1 MVNLSPN
8 CIRLHVGE
16 KEIYILGTAHVLE
29 ESRKE
34 VEELID
40 SIDPDSV
47 CVELCESRY
56 QSLKDKNRWQNLD
69 IVRVIREGK
78 GFLLLVNMILSAF
91 QKRVGLEMRS
101 APGDEMI
108 TAFRIA
114 EERNKKV
121 VLADRDINIT
131 LRRAWKLSSFWD
143 KTKILTV
150 LLEAFFINEDINE
163 ENVSELLHGDNMIN
177 EMMAEFAKKL
187 PKVKGVIIDE
197 RDFYLAHNIT
207 TAPGN
212 KIVAIVGKGH
222 LQGIQAAIESKSNY
236 DPEIETVPPSGIG
249 SKLFPWLIGLVL
261 LSLIVLG
268 FMKGSNVGVSMLWAW
283 IFSSGLCTSLA
294 ALAVMAHP
302 VTIISAWL
310 TAPIK
315 LIAPP
320 ISAGIVLAP
329 LEAILRKPQVKD
341 LENLN
346 SDIQTFKGFFSNRV
360 TRILI
365 VFAAVTIG
373 AIIGHTIAIIWITKI
388 LASK

>member
-1 MVNLSPN
+1 M
-8 CIRLHVGE
+8 RLHVGE
-16 KEIYILGTAHVLE
+16 KDIYILGTAHVLE

-40 SIDPDSV
+40 TIDPDSV

-69 IVRVIREGK
+69 IVRVIRQGK

-150 LLEAFFINEDINE
+150 LLEAFFINEDINK
-163 ENVSELLHGDNMIN
+163 ENVSELLHEDNMIN

-212 KIVAIVGKGH
+212 KIVAVVGKGH

-283 IFSSGLCTSLA
+283 ILSSGLCTSLA

-302 VTIISAWL
+302 LTIISAWL